1 MTPCSKDSFDNDEVL
16 EDFTDEVEVFTDD
29 LVLEP
34 EHPEHVLDAD
44 EELEVVEAVDSF
56 CFLLNFCHGQFFNVF
71 IMAVR
76 NWKFSL
82 VRLEMFDPS

>member
-76 NWKFSL
+76 N
-82 VRLEMFDPS
+82 LEN